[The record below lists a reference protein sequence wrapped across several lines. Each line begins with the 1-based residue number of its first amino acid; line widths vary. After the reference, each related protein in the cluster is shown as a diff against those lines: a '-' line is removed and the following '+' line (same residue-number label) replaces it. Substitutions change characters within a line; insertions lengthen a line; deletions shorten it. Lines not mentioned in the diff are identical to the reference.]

1 MVETTSARVSLPGLS
16 PGVRRKWRKA
26 RLRWLI
32 RGLVMWFFALLFLAP
47 FLWMLSA
54 SLKRDIDVFSL
65 PITWWPDEPQW
76 INYAKIWTGSSS
88 MVQYFLNS
96 GFVVVL
102 RIVGEVILC
111 SLAGY
116 AFGRLRFRGR
126 NPLFLVFLASSIVPA
141 QLLLVP
147 RFMFFRQL
155 GLYDSLWALILPGLA
170 SVFGI
175 FLMRQHFASA
185 PAELGEAAR
194 IDGANEFAIF
204 LRIYVPLAVPII
216 TAFAILVFDS
226 AWNDYETPLVMI
238 SSNENYTVPLG
249 LTTFISD
256 SGTISAALSMAGSVS
271 SVIPILVFFLI
282 FQKRFMASMARAGL
296 R

>member
-1 MVETTSARVSLPGLS
+1 MAEVAIARPSARQLS
-16 PGVRRKWRKA
+16 AGYRRKRRKA
-26 RLRWLI
+26 RLRWLG
-32 RGLVMWFFALLFLAP
+32 RGVVMWALALLFLAP
-47 FLWMLSA
+47 FLWMLSS
-54 SLKRDIDVFSL
+54 SLKRDIDVFTL
-65 PITWWPDEPQW
+65 PITWLPDEPQW
-76 INYAKIWTGSSS
+76 SNYAKIWTGSGS
-88 MVQYFLNS
+88 MLHYFLNS

-102 RIVGEVILC
+102 RIIGEVILC

-126 NPLFLVFLASSIVPA
+126 NPLFLVFLASSIVPG

-175 FLMRQHFASA
+175 FLMRQHFASS
-185 PAELGEAAR
+185 PPELGEAAR
-194 IDGANEFAIF
+194 IDGANELTIF
-204 LRIYVPLAVPII
+204 LRVYVPLAVPII

-238 SSNENYTVPLG
+238 SSNANYTVPLG
-249 LTTFISD
+249 LTTFLSD
-256 SGTISAALSMAGSVS
+256 SGTISAALSMAASVS
-271 SVIPILVFFLI
+271 SVVPILVFFLI

>member
-1 MVETTSARVSLPGLS
+1 MADVTIARASKRDLSAGY
-16 PGVRRKWRKA
+16 RRKRRKE
-26 RLRWLI
+26 RLRWLV
-32 RGLVMWFFALLFLAP
+32 RGVLMWALALLFLAP
-47 FLWMLSA
+47 FAWMVSS
-54 SLKRDIDVFSL
+54 SLKRDIDVFTL
-65 PITWWPDEPQW
+65 PITWIPDELQW
-76 INYAKIWTGSSS
+76 SNYVKIWTGPDS
-88 MVQYFLNS
+88 MVRFFLNS

-126 NPLFLVFLASSIVPA
+126 NPLFLLFLASSIVPG

-147 RFMFFRQL
+147 RFMFFREL

-175 FLMRQHFASA
+175 FLMRQHFASS
-185 PAELGEAAR
+185 PPELGEAAR
-194 IDGANEFAIF
+194 IDGASEFTIF
-204 LRIYVPLAVPII
+204 LRIYIPLAVPII
-216 TAFAILVFDS
+216 TAFAILVFDA

-256 SGTISAALSMAGSVS
+256 TGTISAALSMAGSVS
-271 SVIPILVFFLI
+271 SVIPVLVFFLI
-282 FQKRFMASMARAGL
+282 FQKRFLASMARAGL